1 MKKTMKMRKARSHRK
16 NKNKNQK
23 GGIFGFSGIFGLSQ
37 AEKYEKEA
45 TGIISK
51 FPENKREQ
59 MNRLWSNAK
68 NTDTRKKNDDEKK
81 RLLERWNKALEFIVA
96 NPERYA
102 QLQEAEKRREAAIK
116 EGEQLKQYDATVGRT
131 SDDSLNE
138 KYKKGVE
145 SLNSLAMYLIDNSKE
160 YSDAEKNTMKSSL
173 NTIKNQTTA
182 SPDKIA
188 DDINELIL
196 IWKSKNLKELT
207 DLTNK
212 YRSEQSEKD
221 KASQKE
227 LVNKLLLAWN
237 SGTIHKDSRRRSQ
250 GAGSSKR
257 RNRTKRYKRVRSRR
271 LRK

>member
-16 NKNKNQK
+16 NKNQK
-23 GGIFGFSGIFGLSQ
+23 GGIFGFSQ
-37 AEKYEKEA
+37 VEKDEKEA
-45 TGIISK
+45 MGIISQ

-59 MNRLWSNAK
+59 MKSLWSNAK
-68 NTDTRKKNDDEKK
+68 SIDTRKKNDFEKK
-81 RLLERWNKALEFIVA
+81 GLLKKWNQALEFIKS
-96 NPERYA
+96 NPDQYA

-131 SDDSLNE
+131 FDDSLNE

-160 YSDAEKNTMKSSL
+160 YNDAEKNTMKSSL
-173 NTIKNQTTA
+173 NTITNQTTA

-227 LVNKLLLAWN
+227 LENKLSLALN
-237 SGTIHKDSRRRSQ
+237 SGRIHEDSRRRSQ
-250 GAGSSKR
+250 GAGGSKR